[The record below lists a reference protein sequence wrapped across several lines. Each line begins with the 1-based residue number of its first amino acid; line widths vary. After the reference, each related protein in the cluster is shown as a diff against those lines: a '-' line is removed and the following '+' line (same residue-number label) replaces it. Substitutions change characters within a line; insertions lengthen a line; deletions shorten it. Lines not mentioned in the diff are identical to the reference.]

1 MSVSHPSTCQMLLNT
16 PPQLRSIIQKE
27 GRAKDLEVCM
37 KNIENAKKNELK
49 AYMSLCDIR
58 LQTVL

>member
-1 MSVSHPSTCQMLLNT
+1 MSVPHKSTCQMLLNA

>member
-1 MSVSHPSTCQMLLNT
+1 MPPPNLPNL

-27 GRAKDLEVCM
+27 GRAKDLEQCM
-37 KNIENAKKNELK
+37 RNIENAKANELK

-58 LQTVL
+58 LQTIL

>member
-1 MSVSHPSTCQMLLNT
+1 MSGRTTTCQMPPNV
-16 PPQLRSIIQKE
+16 PPQLSSIIKAE

-37 KNIENAKKNELK
+37 RNIENAKKNELR

-58 LQTVL
+58 LQTIL